1 MIMMDGKEAMTTFEH
16 GNAVVFCDAFGG
28 KLQVRFFYGDWIT
41 VTKTAESDQLDAAE
55 RKTLH
60 DACISANMPAAMRT
74 ATLRWINDE
83 HNNEHH
89 EQDGRHGTIAG
100 TATSKL
106 GGLASR
112 RLDGNAA
119 QQCLIKAKEIQIK
132 IITDN

>member
-28 KLQVRFFYGDWIT
+28 KLRVRFFYGDWIT

-74 ATLRWINDE
+74 AALRWINDE

-89 EQDGRHGTIAG
+89 EQSTAG
-100 TATSKL
+100 TEQLPAPQRPSWADWLQGDWTEMLRS
-106 GGLASR
+106 SV
-112 RLDGNAA
+112 
-119 QQCLIKAKEIQIK
+119 
-132 IITDN
+132 